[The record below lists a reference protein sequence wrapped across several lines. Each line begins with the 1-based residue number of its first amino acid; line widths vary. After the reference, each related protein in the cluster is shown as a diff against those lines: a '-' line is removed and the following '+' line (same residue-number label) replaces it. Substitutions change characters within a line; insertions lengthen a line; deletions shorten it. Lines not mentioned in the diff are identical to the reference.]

1 MTTPVLQVRNLT
13 TRFKTE
19 QGVVTAVDN
28 ISFDVGPG
36 ETLAIVGES
45 GSGKSVTSM
54 SILRLIPTPPGRI
67 ENGEILF
74 DGKDLLKLNEDEM
87 REIRGDRIAMI
98 FQDSMS
104 SLNPSITI
112 GKQIAEPITLH
123 RNVSWK
129 EAYEKASDLLS
140 MVQIPDAE
148 SRLSVYP
155 HQFSGGMRQ
164 RSMIA
169 MALACQPKLIIADEP
184 TTALD
189 VTVQAQILDL
199 LKELTYKAQTS
210 MILITH
216 DMGVVARYADR
227 VAVMYGGRIVEQG
240 PAREIFNRPAHPYTQ
255 GLLASIPRIDSD
267 PSKPLPAIEGMPP
280 DLSALPVGCAFAPRC
295 PKATRECLASRP
307 TLTQVGEGHLKACF
321 NT

>member
-1 MTTPVLQVRNLT
+1 MTAPVLEVKNLT

-19 QGVVTAVDN
+19 KGVVTAVDG
-28 ISFDVGPG
+28 ISFEVAAG

-67 ENGEILF
+67 ESGEILF
-74 DGKDLLKLNEDEM
+74 EGKDLLKLTNDQM
-87 REIRGDRIAMI
+87 REVRGDSIAMI

-104 SLNPSITI
+104 SLNPSITV

-123 RNVSWK
+123 RNASWS
-129 EAYEKASDLLS
+129 EAYEKAGDLLS
-140 MVQIPDAE
+140 LVQIPDAKN
-148 SRLSVYP
+148 RLSAYP

-164 RSMIA
+164 RAMIA

-199 LKELTYKAQTS
+199 LKELTQKGNTA

-227 VAVMYGGRIVEQG
+227 VAVMYGGRIVEKG
-240 PAREIFNRPAHPYTQ
+240 PAREIFNRPRHPYTQ
-255 GLLASIPRIDSD
+255 GLLASIPRLDGD

-280 DLSALPVGCAFAPRC
+280 DLSALPPGCAFAPRC
-295 PKATRECLASRP
+295 PKASDECKASKPALAKVS
-307 TLTQVGEGHLKACF
+307 EGHLKACF

>member
-1 MTTPVLQVRNLT
+1 MVAPVLQVRNLT

-19 QGVVTAVDN
+19 RGVVTAVDD
-28 ISFDVGPG
+28 ISFQVAAG

-54 SILRLIPTPPGRI
+54 SVLRLIPSPPGRI
-67 ENGEILF
+67 EGGQILF
-74 DGKDLLKLNEDEM
+74 EGTDLLKLDGDQM

-112 GKQIAEPITLH
+112 GKQIAEAITLH
-123 RNVSWK
+123 RNVSWS
-129 EAYEKASDLLS
+129 EAYEKACELLA
-140 MVQIPDAE
+140 MVQIPDPK

-164 RSMIA
+164 RAMIA

-199 LKELTYKAQTS
+199 LKELTQKAQTS

-216 DMGVVARYADR
+216 DLGVVARYADR
-227 VAVMYGGRIVEQG
+227 VAVMYGGRIVEKG
-240 PAREIFNRPAHPYTQ
+240 RARDIFNQPRHPYTQ

-267 PSKPLPAIEGMPP
+267 PTKPLPAIKGMPP

-295 PKATRECLASRP
+295 PKASAKCEASKP
-307 TLTQVGEGHLKACF
+307 SLTDTGDEHLKACF